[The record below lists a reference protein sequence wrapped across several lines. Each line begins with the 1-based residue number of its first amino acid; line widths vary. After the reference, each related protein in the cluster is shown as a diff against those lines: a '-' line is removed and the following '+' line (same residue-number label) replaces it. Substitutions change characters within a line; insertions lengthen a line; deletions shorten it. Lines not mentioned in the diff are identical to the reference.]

1 MRGHKPRS
9 KLIVERVPVRV
20 EGGEQRA
27 RALRARTVVLSDG
40 FGTSAPAVAVRDE
53 GAALP
58 LATHASHTARV
69 ASLPK
74 KGWG

>member
-1 MRGHKPRS
+1 M
-9 KLIVERVPVRV
+9 
-20 EGGEQRA
+20 
-27 RALRARTVVLSDG
+27 VLSDG

-58 LATHASHTARV
+58 LVTHASHTARV

-74 KGWG
+74 GGGLVIEPNISHPRLAGVLRSAAHLLRGAMRVMTS